1 MKKLPFCRE
10 CGSKLFY
17 DRNSKEY
24 VCRSCGL
31 TYTFQD
37 LVIESE
43 KMFEE
48 KLKRDEKRRT
58 REEYLEWW
66 LSRKK

>member
-1 MKKLPFCRE
+1 MPFCKE
-10 CGSKLFY
+10 CGSRLLY
-17 DRNSKEY
+17 DRESKEY

-37 LVIESE
+37 LVAESE
-43 KMFEE
+43 KMFENRSR
-48 KLKRDEKRRT
+48 KDYKKRS

-66 LSRKK
+66 LSKKR